1 MHQFLDPDIL
11 FLQDYRSN
19 PEEFPEFFPSG
30 VFEAVWWA
38 AVTMTTVGYVP
49 TVTLTNVGCN
59 GRLSMSFESNLKHLF
74 E

>member
-59 GRLSMSFESNLKHLF
+59 GRLSMAFESHLKHLF